1 MARPYVDFSEFNN
14 EFGFFAL
21 DLVLCVIVLGI
32 LLKKALENALPVLTI
47 ILRTTEYCSSFS

>member
-21 DLVLCVIVLGI
+21 DVVLCVIVLGI
-32 LLKKALENALPVLTI
+32 LLKKLLKMPGQ
-47 ILRTTEYCSSFS
+47 S